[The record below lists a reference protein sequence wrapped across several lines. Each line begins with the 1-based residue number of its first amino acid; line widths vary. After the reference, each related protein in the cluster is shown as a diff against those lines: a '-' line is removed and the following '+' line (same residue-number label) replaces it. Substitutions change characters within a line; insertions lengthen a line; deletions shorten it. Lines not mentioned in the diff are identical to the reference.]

1 MPKVLLADNETQLRM
16 LVCDW
21 LEHHHYR
28 VDVVTSGDEAKEF
41 LLRMEYDVLLFAWEV
56 PGITGSDLCRWFRA
70 GGGMAPI
77 LILSDKDDID
87 DKEAAFYSGADDF
100 LTLPF
105 ALRELTARMN
115 ALMRRGYV
123 TPSRLIKV
131 GPLSLD
137 PDAHTSAVDGKELS
151 LTATEFAV
159 LSFLARNPDV
169 VYSAHALK
177 DRVWNSKSEVS
188 ADIVRVYIKRLREKL
203 QAVGYPDLV
212 RNVYGVGYKLVAAT
226 QPIPAPVPDQ
236 STPDQPI
243 PLWSSSMQPAPRV
256 ELMN

>member
-1 MPKVLLADNETQLRM
+1 MLHPKNDRIFYSL
-16 LVCDW
+16 
-21 LEHHHYR
+21 
-28 VDVVTSGDEAKEF
+28 
-41 LLRMEYDVLLFAWEV
+41 
-56 PGITGSDLCRWFRA
+56 
-70 GGGMAPI
+70 
-77 LILSDKDDID
+77 LSDKDDTD

-137 PDAHTSAVDGKELS
+137 PDAHTSAVAGKELS

-177 DRVWNSKSEVS
+177 DRVWNSKSQVS

-203 QAVGYPDLV
+203 QAVGCPELV
-212 RNVYGVGYKLVAAT
+212 RNVYGVGYKPVAAT

-236 STPDQPI
+236 STSDQPI
-243 PLWSSSMQPAPRV
+243 PIWSNSMASAPRV